1 MINEQNYY
9 DLNNLG
15 LSQSKIKDYI
25 VCPNMFYRKNISG
38 ELAKED
44 KKAWDIGS
52 AIDNILT
59 EADSISNFVVL
70 EPPKDIPEEKRKTYF
85 MTKAGKAYKQ
95 ELLDSGKKTITETDY
110 ELIINV
116 ADAVDKTTAW
126 KQIKKD
132 FIFQEIVCIE
142 KDLGEHFKCMVGK
155 PDAYRI
161 KDGVCDL
168 LDVKTTA
175 SLPINLL
182 TGKVNKRK
190 YIYSALDFG
199 YYIQMLYYR
208 ELLQAKYPEIKSF
221 RYLHCAV
228 EKKEPF
234 NVNLFIIPNYEI
246 EKYEEILFS
255 TMENIKEDKE
265 FKKRDVSL
273 ETAELLV
280 FDDEKDQSDF

>member
-9 DLNNLG
+9 DLNNKG

-38 ELAKED
+38 ELAKEE

-59 EADSISNFVVL
+59 EADSISNFIVL
-70 EPPKDIPEEKRKTYF
+70 EPPMDIPEEKRKTYF
-85 MTKAGKAYKQ
+85 MTNAGKAYKQ
-95 ELLDSGKKTITETDY
+95 ELLDSGKKTITELEY
-110 ELIINV
+110 ELIINI

-142 KDLGEHFKCMVGK
+142 KELGEHFKYLVGK

-161 KDGVCDL
+161 VDGVCEI

-175 SLPINLL
+175 SLPVDLS
-182 TGKVNKRK
+182 TGKINKRK
-190 YIYSALDFG
+190 YLYSALDYG
-199 YYIQMLYYR
+199 YFIQMYFYSYILG
-208 ELLQAKYPEIKSF
+208 LKYPEIKEF
-221 RYLHCAV
+221 KFYHLAV

-234 NVNLFIIPNYEI
+234 NVALFTIPNYSVD
-246 EKYEEILFS
+246 KYADFINHRITDIS
-255 TMENIKEDKE
+255 TDNE
-265 FKKRDVSL
+265 FKKRDVSF

-280 FDDEKDQSDF
+280 FDKEEDLSDF